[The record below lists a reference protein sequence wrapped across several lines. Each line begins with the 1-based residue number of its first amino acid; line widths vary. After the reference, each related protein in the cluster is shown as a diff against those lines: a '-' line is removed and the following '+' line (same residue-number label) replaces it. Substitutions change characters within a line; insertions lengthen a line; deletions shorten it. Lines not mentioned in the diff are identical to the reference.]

1 MKTLFVLFLLF
12 LLFLMVNSWAQI
24 NTIIP
29 KPIKVHECGTGEFL
43 ISEKIPIL
51 YDAPLELSANFFK
64 QYVAEK
70 YQLSLPVKMV
80 GSKKN
85 LKSSIHLSLKSDAP
99 EGHYLLMIDKNG
111 VQITGSESGVFYG
124 VQSLIQLL
132 PTSEPTKKRELLVP
146 YMNIADAP
154 RFVYR
159 GLMLDVSRHFF
170 PVEFVK
176 KCIDIAAYHKMNY
189 FHLHLTDDQGWRI
202 EIKKYPKLNGIGSW
216 RNGTMIGQ
224 WPGTGNDSIRHGGFY
239 TQGQIRD
246 LVAYA
251 QKRYITIVPEI
262 EMPGHSLAA
271 LAAYPNLGCTG
282 GPYQVKESWGITDD
296 VYCAG
301 NDSVFTFLQGIIDE
315 VIDIFPSKYIHI
327 GGDECRK
334 DRWKACP
341 KCQKRIKTEHLKD
354 EHELQSYF
362 VTRMEKYINSKG
374 RTIIGWDEILEGGI
388 APNAVVMSW
397 RGDGTQGLEGALRA
411 KHPVIFTP
419 SYGFYLDYPQTSHED
434 SLAANWGGVTSV
446 KKSYLIE
453 PITDSVKS
461 EDLRLILG
469 AQTNIWTEYM
479 SNPAKVEY
487 MMLPRL
493 SAISEVLW
501 SPKESRNW
509 DDFKNRMEFQYQR
522 YQWWGY
528 AYNPVPADN
537 E

>member
-1 MKTLFVLFLLF
+1 
-12 LLFLMVNSWAQI
+12 
-24 NTIIP
+24 
-29 KPIKVHECGTGEFL
+29 
-43 ISEKIPIL
+43 
-51 YDAPLELSANFFK
+51 
-64 QYVAEK
+64 
-70 YQLSLPVKMV
+70 
-80 GSKKN
+80 
-85 LKSSIHLSLKSDAP
+85 
-99 EGHYLLMIDKNG
+99 
-111 VQITGSESGVFYG
+111 
-124 VQSLIQLL
+124 
-132 PTSEPTKKRELLVP
+132 
-146 YMNIADAP
+146 
-154 RFVYR
+154 
-159 GLMLDVSRHFF
+159 
-170 PVEFVK
+170 
-176 KCIDIAAYHKMNY
+176 
-189 FHLHLTDDQGWRI
+189 
-202 EIKKYPKLNGIGSW
+202 
-216 RNGTMIGQ
+216 
-224 WPGTGNDSIRHGGFY
+224 
-239 TQGQIRD
+239 
-246 LVAYA
+246 
-251 QKRYITIVPEI
+251 
-262 EMPGHSLAA
+262 MPGHSLAA

-501 SPKESRNW
+501 SPKEARNW